1 MKFRVL
7 RHSAALGLLA
17 ALFTSGSL
25 AKGIAVDETIVCPSP
40 PIAQTAAGQI
50 SLGGSNSA
58 NSGVTGLPAWACN
71 DTMAMDTGAIP
82 YFTFNNTT
90 STFNTWVALN
100 GQPPSYVETNPL
112 STLQGAGLV
121 TLVSQV
127 GVYQLTGLQ
136 SGYSGNLTSVSGDY
150 EVQFNYDNY
159 GGGGP
164 CPASHASLTWGGSTW
179 SFSGAG
185 GVGLCDLSSTN
196 DFLFSSSGSLLG
208 YLNASGS
215 LVSASPPPGWV
226 HGTVSTPEPG
236 TLALWPAAALLM
248 LLARRRLR
256 PALLTDGSPRRSLQ
270 R

>member
-1 MKFRVL
+1 MNSRVL
-7 RHSAALGLLA
+7 RHSAALGFLA
-17 ALFTSGSL
+17 VLFASGSF
-25 AKGIAVDETIVCPSP
+25 AKGIAVDETLVCPSP
-40 PIAQTAAGQI
+40 PIAQMASGQI
-50 SLGGSNSA
+50 SLGGANSA

-82 YFTFNNTT
+82 FFTFNNTT
-90 STFNTWVALN
+90 SRFNTWVALN
-100 GQPPSYVETNPL
+100 GQPASYVETNPL

-164 CPASHASLTWGGSTW
+164 CPASHASLTWGGGTW
-179 SFSGAG
+179 SFTGAG

-196 DFLFSSSGSLLG
+196 DFLFSSTGSLLG
-208 YLNASGS
+208 YLNISGS

-226 HGTVSTPEPG
+226 RGAVSTPEPG

-256 PALLTDGSPRRSLQ
+256 PALFTGGSLRR
-270 R
+270 